1 MNSLCNLPEVL
12 AIAGLET
19 AFILRRWC
27 NYWINVAYFY
37 FFFVH
42 FPKMRRSP
50 CTLLRSKRL
59 THYRALMCTVMMLG
73 ALTSK
78 PGAADDSIGSECAGG
93 QAVSEFCALV
103 SNHPWSGR
111 AWQVRYT
118 SFVCEYIEKVRVRF
132 LPMESLQSNFHCTS
146 SY

>member
-1 MNSLCNLPEVL
+1 
-12 AIAGLET
+12 
-19 AFILRRWC
+19 
-27 NYWINVAYFY
+27 
-37 FFFVH
+37 
-42 FPKMRRSP
+42 MRF
-50 CTLLRSKRL
+50 LRSKS

-78 PGAADDSIGSECAGG
+78 SGAADDSIGSDSECAGG

-118 SFVCEYIEKVRVRF
+118 SVVCE
-132 LPMESLQSNFHCTS
+132 
-146 SY
+146 